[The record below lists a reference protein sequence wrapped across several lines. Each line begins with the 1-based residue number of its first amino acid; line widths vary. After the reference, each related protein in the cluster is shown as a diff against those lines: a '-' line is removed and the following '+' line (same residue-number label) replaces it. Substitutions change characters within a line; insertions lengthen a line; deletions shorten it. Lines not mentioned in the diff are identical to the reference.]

1 MMYKNA
7 VRTLKKNP
15 RAALYSL
22 ISTITAV
29 ITAYILGMGGGI
41 WSIVGAAIAA
51 IIVDTGRTVA
61 LQEMAGKKD
70 IHRVMRRIC
79 VDLGFASLAAL
90 LIVVLPLTQAFAVS
104 IGNYHA
110 ATVIGFLWY
119 FLAAVFILFLV
130 ELFRMGYLVAVQ
142 GKTLEEA
149 LIESVRAFRRDKW
162 SEVKRTVLYW
172 APVSIWVIIN
182 AAVAATGS
190 TTLAILGIVIMGAV
204 IIPFM
209 EATYIVVNR
218 EE

>member
-22 ISTITAV
+22 LSIIAAMA
-29 ITAYILGMGGGI
+29 TAYTLGMGGGT
-41 WSIVGAAIAA
+41 WAIVGAVIAFV
-51 IIVDTGRTVA
+51 ITDVGRTVA

-70 IHRVMRRIC
+70 VYGITRRIC
-79 VDLGFASLAAL
+79 VDLGFASLMAL
-90 LIVVLPLTQAFAVS
+90 LVVVLPLTQAFAAS

-110 ATVIGFLWY
+110 ATVIGLLWY

-142 GKTLEEA
+142 GKTIEEA
-149 LIESVRAFRRDKW
+149 LIESARAFRRDKW
-162 SEVKRTVLYW
+162 GELRRTILYW
-172 APVSIWVIIN
+172 APASLWVIIN

-190 TTLAILGIVIMGAV
+190 TILAVFGTVLMGAV

-209 EATYIVVNR
+209 EATYIVANKQ
-218 EE
+218 